1 MNMRRCYLY
10 GLVCLMMACSE
21 EKTDLSGNTPIKI
34 NDFNKIFKVA
44 VLPVTISD
52 TNLNRFTDTLV
63 IGRKA
68 LAQFVPD
75 SIVEN
80 IVSKTDKKAVLHPIF
95 KIEKEEEYYLLFRI
109 QHSTNFEICI
119 IVFSKKNKYLGYK
132 VITDFKEENKGSKQY
147 GKILN
152 INKEPSFLVEENKM
166 SADNSLTY
174 EKKGW
179 AYIDSTF
186 RLIYFDSNKKPENS
200 KVINPLDT
208 LPMNNP
214 FSGDYG
220 RDAKNFISIRD
231 YTVQGKYQFFMH
243 FERDNRDCVGE
254 LKGLMSFTKNTA
266 TYTEKGDACIIHFKI
281 DGNQISIKE
290 DGNCG
295 NHRNM
300 TCYFNDT
307 YNKKRKLKK
316 KK

>member
-152 INKEPSFLVEENKM
+152 INKEPSFLVTHSYM
-166 SADNSLTY
+166 Y
-174 EKKGW
+174 
-179 AYIDSTF
+179 
-186 RLIYFDSNKKPENS
+186 
-200 KVINPLDT
+200 
-208 LPMNNP
+208 
-214 FSGDYG
+214 
-220 RDAKNFISIRD
+220 
-231 YTVQGKYQFFMH
+231 
-243 FERDNRDCVGE
+243 
-254 LKGLMSFTKNTA
+254 
-266 TYTEKGDACIIHFKI
+266 
-281 DGNQISIKE
+281 
-290 DGNCG
+290 
-295 NHRNM
+295 
-300 TCYFNDT
+300 
-307 YNKKRKLKK
+307 
-316 KK
+316 